1 MEAVRLA
8 LLEGMV
14 GVKVLAVAVVVVVVV
29 VVGLDHWG
37 HHAQVIP

>member
-1 MEAVRLA
+1 
-8 LLEGMV
+8 MV
-14 GVKVLAVAVVVVVVV
+14 GVKVLAVAVVVVVV